1 MTPAQK
7 RAAGKGVVGYVRV
20 SAAGQTDGWSLG
32 NQEQVIR
39 AWAAEHALPIIA
51 IEQAP
56 DGHESGA
63 TAFDDRIGWQAV
75 ERHIASG
82 RVGWVAVA
90 AIDRLSRDLAAL
102 AGQVRLW
109 QDQDIAIVAPS
120 QGYGQ
125 LEGIGP
131 FLLHIWGTLAD
142 HERKRLLARVLPG
155 MQARLRSGLPLGTQP
170 YGYRVVT
177 DQSLPGQRPRRHLE
191 PDPATA
197 PRIRA
202 LYQQALA
209 QPTWG
214 DRRLA
219 AWAAEH
225 LPGESWSPGRI
236 AKLLSSPVYAGV
248 LRGSVNGEPVV
259 LLDNH
264 PAIIPPADLQRIQE
278 QRRLRREDREA
289 GLNAGTAVSWLGGIA
304 TCGVCGGGVVWRSTP
319 GRSGGHYACQG
330 GHRAAPDAAPRGACG
345 ATWEIA
351 IESFVW
357 RAIERLLQQDVATLQ
372 RLGADA
378 LDRLPACLDE
388 RRVVAQAELAAADA
402 AEQRET
408 DDLASGAITPEAY
421 AAAVAVRESRRAAA
435 MAQLSETDGLTYLAR
450 LIVVQDGSAGG
461 RWRYVPLIEAMLHL
475 DRAEQRRVL
484 RSLATTVV
492 LQDPRQIGSL
502 DGPGEDPARG
512 RFTGVTLSGIA
523 YAAGTAGLAAGL
535 ARLLVHHPGHDL
547 DLALQGHGFNQQGE
561 ANRWMNAEQTAEVGL
576 RRPIARA
583 SQSEQ
588 IAVDAVGRDGNECS

>member
-1 MTPAQK
+1 MSPAHK

-63 TAFDDRIGWQAV
+63 TAFDDRAGWQAV

-109 QDQDIAIVAPS
+109 HDQDIAIVAPA

-131 FLLHIWGTLAD
+131 FLLHIWGLLAD

-155 MQARLRSGLPLGTQP
+155 MQERLHSGLPLGTQP

-197 PRIRA
+197 PRVRA

-219 AWAAEH
+219 AWATEH
-225 LPGESWSPGRI
+225 LPGESWSPGRV
-236 AKLLSSPVYAGV
+236 AKLLSHPVYAGV

-264 PAIIPPADLQRIQE
+264 PAIIPPADLHRVQE
-278 QRRLRREDREA
+278 QRRLRREDRVA
-289 GLNAGTAVSWLGGIA
+289 GLNAGAAVSWLGGIA
-304 TCGVCGGGVVWRSTP
+304 TCCVCGGGVIWRSTP

-345 ATWEIA
+345 ATWEIS
-351 IESFVW
+351 IETFVW
-357 RAIERLLQQDVATLQ
+357 RAIERLLEQDVATIR
-372 RLGADA
+372 RLGAEA

-388 RRVVAQAELAAADA
+388 RRAVAQADLQAADV

-408 DDLASGAITPEAY
+408 DDLARGALTPEAY
-421 AAAVAVRESRRAAA
+421 AAAVTLRESRRAAA
-435 MAQLSETDGLTYLAR
+435 RAQLTETDGLTYLAR
-450 LIVVQDGSAGG
+450 LIVVREGATGG
-461 RWRYVPLIEAMLHL
+461 RWRTVPIIEAMAHL

-502 DGPGEDPARG
+502 DGPGEDPAAG
-512 RFTGVTLSGIA
+512 RFTGVTLRGINRS
-523 YAAGTAGLAAGL
+523 AGTDGLAAAM
-535 ARLLVHHPGHDL
+535 ARMLVHHPGYDL
-547 DLALQGHGFNQQGE
+547 DRGLVDHGWIRQNLDGRVGWRQEYAADGVVLAFGDIQP
-561 ANRWMNAEQTAEVGL
+561 A
-576 RRPIARA
+576 PA
-583 SQSEQ
+583 SVIS
-588 IAVDAVGRDGNECS
+588 DSP